1 MNKTALDQYEEIV
14 TDVLKSCSA
23 KLRKSFKTAFI
34 QLMILYM
41 VLPRKSISP
50 KWGVTQTAQNN
61 ASASCLNISLIGCS
75 STSSSCG
82 SSLVKAL
89 ERLLPS
95 TQATFQSRERRL
107 LISASSGRDAL
118 LPWNGDWKSS
128 VSALSTLTDATCRTN
143 TRQGVSG
150 KARRRVQPCRLVSWH
165 TP

>member
-1 MNKTALDQYEEIV
+1 MLWKVVRRSYAK
-14 TDVLKSCSA
+14 VLKQHSSNSWFC
-23 KLRKSFKTAFI
+23 I
-34 QLMILYM
+34 WYCQE
-41 VLPRKSISP
+41 KSISP

-61 ASASCLNISLIGCS
+61 ASASYLNISLIGCS